1 MLPNQTNVFGLKST
15 FILEYS
21 LHIRGHSRML
31 IVKLFIL
38 QLEDF
43 SMETDQRFLCN
54 IFRMSKS

>member
-1 MLPNQTNVFGLKST
+1 
-15 FILEYS
+15 
-21 LHIRGHSRML
+21 ML